1 MHPAFRTIAFSL
13 IACGLAC
20 TMPSF
25 GRAEDV
31 KISLLYP
38 NDRTTA
44 GAHTE
49 IRTLFEKENPGVKI
63 EFLAPAQSYEE
74 ISQKVIRGAMID
86 DMPDVI
92 YQGLSLLRILVD
104 RDLAISLDPFIVKA
118 GGADKLGYDQG
129 MLRIGEQKGQHYGI
143 PFAVSTP
150 VIYVNLDLLKA
161 AGVESEGFPKSWDEI
176 SALGKRLADPAKGV
190 TGFYYQWDITAN
202 WMFQSLVFANGGR
215 MMDEKETK
223 VAFDQPAGMKA
234 LETLEAFSKA
244 GMPNLPSSQA
254 RTAFIA
260 GKLAIFADSSS
271 NLGKATTEIGDRFK
285 FQTFP
290 FPVPSTEGRLP
301 AGGNL
306 VVMLTRN
313 PEKQA
318 AAWKYIQFATG
329 PVGQT
334 IMAKYT
340 GYLPSNSIAIR
351 TPEMLGNFYKAR
363 PNYQTSIA
371 QVPML
376 TGWYAFPGPNS
387 LRIID
392 IIRGHLESVVTGK
405 TTAAKTMP
413 RMVSD
418 VQQLLE

>member
-1 MHPAFRTIAFSL
+1 MHAVFRMIAFSL
-13 IACGLAC
+13 IAGGFSCA
-20 TMPSF
+20 MPYA
-25 GRAEDV
+25 GRAEDI
-31 KISLLYP
+31 KLSLLYP

-44 GAHTE
+44 GAHGE
-49 IRTLFEKENPGVKI
+49 IRTLFEKENPGIKI
-63 EFLAPAQSYEE
+63 EFLAPLQSYEE

-86 DMPDVI
+86 DVPDVI
-92 YQGLSLLRILVD
+92 YQGLSLLRVLVD
-104 RDLAISLDPFIVKA
+104 RDLAIPLDPFIAKA
-118 GGADKLGYDQG
+118 GGAEKLGYDQG

-150 VIYVNLDLLKA
+150 LVYVNLDILKA
-161 AGVESEGFPKSWDEI
+161 AGVASEGFPKTWDAI
-176 SALGKRLADPAKGV
+176 TALGKRLDDPAKGV

-215 MMDEKETK
+215 MMDEQEKK

-234 LETLEAFSKA
+234 LETLEAFSKM
-244 GMPNLPSSQA
+244 GMPNLPSGQA

-260 GKLAIFADSSS
+260 GKLAIFADSSA
-271 NLGKATTEIGDRFK
+271 NLGKATAEIGDKFK

-290 FPVPSTEGRLP
+290 FPLASAEGRLP

-334 IMAKYT
+334 IMAKST
-340 GYLPSNSIAIR
+340 GYLPSNSIAVR
-351 TPEMLGNFYKAR
+351 TPEMLGDFYSAR

-413 RMVSD
+413 RMASD
-418 VQQLLE
+418 VQRLLE

>member
-1 MHPAFRTIAFSL
+1 
-13 IACGLAC
+13 
-20 TMPSF
+20 
-25 GRAEDV
+25 
-31 KISLLYP
+31 
-38 NDRTTA
+38 
-44 GAHTE
+44 
-49 IRTLFEKENPGVKI
+49 
-63 EFLAPAQSYEE
+63 
-74 ISQKVIRGAMID
+74 
-86 DMPDVI
+86 
-92 YQGLSLLRILVD
+92 
-104 RDLAISLDPFIVKA
+104 
-118 GGADKLGYDQG
+118 
-129 MLRIGEQKGQHYGI
+129 
-143 PFAVSTP
+143 
-150 VIYVNLDLLKA
+150 
-161 AGVESEGFPKSWDEI
+161 
-176 SALGKRLADPAKGV
+176 
-190 TGFYYQWDITAN
+190 
-202 WMFQSLVFANGGR
+202 
-215 MMDEKETK
+215 
-223 VAFDQPAGMKA
+223 MKA

-254 RTAFIA
+254 RTAFIV

-290 FPVPSTEGRLP
+290 FPVPSAEGQLP

-306 VVMLTRN
+306 VVRLTRN

-329 PVGQT
+329 AVGQT

-340 GYLPSNSIAIR
+340 GYLPSNSVAIR
-351 TPEMLGNFYKAR
+351 TPEMLGDFYKAR

-413 RMVSD
+413 RMASD